1 MNTFFQNIF
10 QQGMDIARILAETRA
25 SKGFNK
31 SEMARQL
38 GVASQ
43 LYVQYEKGEVK
54 PKTEFRKKFE
64 ELFGISLIE
73 PENNI
78 STGTHTTDIS
88 KGSGFGGA
96 LTKGDVI
103 RMRKALGDKEAE
115 GVLYVPIP
123 AQAGYAKAY
132 YEEVYIHQLKRYPM
146 PLPYEGERFRV
157 FQVGGHS
164 MEFVNEQT
172 GRPDG
177 LFEGV
182 DVVAEIVDPGDWKK
196 GQIPPYHIYVIVT
209 EDEILIKRI
218 LIKPDGTF
226 VMHSDNPDTRPQQRL
241 LRKEDIKELW
251 FVKRKLDWDLSPPG
265 RIDIQI

>member
-1 MNTFFQNIF
+1 
-10 QQGMDIARILAETRA
+10 
-25 SKGFNK
+25 
-31 SEMARQL
+31 
-38 GVASQ
+38 
-43 LYVQYEKGEVK
+43 
-54 PKTEFRKKFE
+54 
-64 ELFGISLIE
+64 
-73 PENNI
+73 
-78 STGTHTTDIS
+78 
-88 KGSGFGGA
+88 
-96 LTKGDVI
+96 
-103 RMRKALGDKEAE
+103 
-115 GVLYVPIP
+115 
-123 AQAGYAKAY
+123 
-132 YEEVYIHQLKRYPM
+132 
-146 PLPYEGERFRV
+146 
-157 FQVGGHS
+157 